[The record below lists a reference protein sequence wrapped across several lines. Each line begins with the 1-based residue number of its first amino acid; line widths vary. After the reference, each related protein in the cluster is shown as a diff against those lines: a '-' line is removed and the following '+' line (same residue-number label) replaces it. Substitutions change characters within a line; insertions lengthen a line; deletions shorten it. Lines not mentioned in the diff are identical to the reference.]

1 MISQLSGKL
10 LTKDLDR
17 VEVMTAGGVGY
28 ELTIPLGVY
37 ESLPR
42 AGETCTLFTYLV
54 VKEDSWQLF
63 GFSSAFERRV
73 FQRVLD
79 AKGVGPALAIG
90 MMSALSAERLVRAI
104 REKDIATLQGAP
116 RVGRKK
122 AEQLILDLAEKM
134 DDLTAAF
141 GSRLSAFGGG
151 SGGAAGP
158 VAEDAVRA
166 LVSLGYAA
174 PDAERAVKAALDAG
188 GAAMSAPELIREAL
202 AKVTDARR

>member
-1 MISQLSGKL
+1 VISRLTGTL
-10 LTKDLDR
+10 LAKDLDR
-17 VEVMTAGGVGY
+17 VELMTAGGVAY

-42 AGETCTLFTYLV
+42 AGESCALHTYLV
-54 VKEDSWQLF
+54 VKEDAWQLF
-63 GFSSAFERRV
+63 GFASEFERRV

-90 MMSALSAERLVRAI
+90 LLSALSAERLVRAI

-134 DDLTAAF
+134 DDLLPDV
-141 GSRLSAFGGG
+141 GRR
-151 SGGAAGP
+151 AAG
-158 VAEDAVRA
+158 VGGDVGSQDAVRA
-166 LVSLGYAA
+166 LVSLGYSA
-174 PDAERAVKAALDAG
+174 PDAERAVKAALDDG
-188 GAAMSAPELIREAL
+188 VKGSVSDVIREAL
-202 AKVTDARR
+202 KKVTDARR

>member
-1 MISQLSGKL
+1 MISQVSGKL
-10 LTKDLDR
+10 LSKDLDR
-17 VEVMTAGGVGY
+17 VELMTAGGVAY

-42 AGETCTLFTYLV
+42 AGESCTLHTYLV
-54 VKEDSWQLF
+54 VKEDAWQLF
-63 GFSSAFERRV
+63 GFATNFERRV

-90 MMSALSAERLVRAI
+90 MLSALSAERLVRAI

-134 DDLTAAF
+134 DDLLPDVGRRGGDGAAP
-141 GSRLSAFGGG
+141 
-151 SGGAAGP
+151 SGAGAAGL
-158 VAEDAVRA
+158 DAVRA
-166 LVSLGYAA
+166 LVSLGYSSQ
-174 PDAERAVKAALDAG
+174 DAERAVKSALDAG
-188 GAAMSAPELIREAL
+188 GSGLSAPDLIREAL

>member
-1 MISQLSGKL
+1 MISQISGKL
-10 LTKDLDR
+10 LSKDLDR
-17 VEVMTAGGVGY
+17 VEVMTTGGVAY

-37 ESLPR
+37 ETLPR
-42 AGETCTLFTYLV
+42 SGETCTLFTYV
-54 VKEDSWQLF
+54 VIKEDAWQLF
-63 GFSSAFERRV
+63 GFSTAFERRV

-79 AKGVGPALAIG
+79 AKGVGPSLAIG

-134 DDLTAAF
+134 DDLVPAL
-141 GSRLSAFGGG
+141 GSRLPAIGETT
-151 SGGAAGP
+151 AP

-188 GAAMSAPELIREAL
+188 GAAMSAPDLIREAL

>member
-1 MISQLSGKL
+1 VISQVTGTLLGKEI
-10 LTKDLDR
+10 DR
-17 VEVMTAGGVGY
+17 VELMTAGGVAY

-42 AGETCTLFTYLV
+42 KGEPCTLHTHLV
-54 VKEDSWQLF
+54 VREDGWQLF
-63 GFSSAFERRV
+63 GFANAFERRV

-90 MMSALSAERLVRAI
+90 MLSALSAERLVRAI

-134 DDLTAAF
+134 DDLITSHEPRVPAQDNAT
-141 GSRLSAFGGG
+141 
-151 SGGAAGP
+151 
-158 VAEDAVRA
+158 DAVRA
-166 LVSLGYAA
+166 LVSLGYSSQ
-174 PDAERAVKAALDAG
+174 DAERAVKAALDAG
-188 GAAMSAPELIREAL
+188 GTATPTPDLIREAL

>member
-1 MISQLSGKL
+1 VISQVSGTLLSKE
-10 LTKDLDR
+10 LDR
-17 VEVMTAGGVGY
+17 VQLMTAGGVAY

-42 AGETCTLFTYLV
+42 GGEPCTLHTYVV
-54 VKEDSWQLF
+54 VKEDAWQLF
-63 GFSSAFERRV
+63 GFASAFERKV

-90 MMSALSAERLVRAI
+90 LLSALSAERLVRAI
-104 REKDIATLQGAP
+104 RERDIATLQGAP

-134 DDLTAAF
+134 DDLLPDMA
-141 GSRLSAFGGG
+141 R
-151 SGGAAGP
+151 GGAHGRSDMGAGP
-158 VAEDAVRA
+158 VPEDAVRA

-174 PDAERAVKAALDAG
+174 PDAERAVKAAIDSRG
-188 GAAMSAPELIREAL
+188 QGMSAPDLIREAL
-202 AKVTDARR
+202 KKVTDARR

>member
-1 MISQLSGKL
+1 MISQVSGSL
-10 LTKDLDR
+10 LGKDLDH
-17 VEVMTAGGVGY
+17 VEIMTAGGVAY

-37 ESLPR
+37 EALPR
-42 AGETCTLFTYLV
+42 QGEPCSLFTFLV
-54 VKEDSWQLF
+54 VKEDGWQLF
-63 GFSSAFERRV
+63 GFSSMFERRV

-90 MMSALSAERLVRAI
+90 LMSALSADRLVRAI

-134 DDLTAAF
+134 DDLLPDVGRRTPVV
-141 GSRLSAFGGG
+141 G
-151 SGGAAGP
+151 GP
-158 VAEDAVRA
+158 VSDDAVRA
-166 LVSLGYAA
+166 LVSLGYSS
-174 PDAERAVKAALDAG
+174 PDAERAVKSALDG
-188 GAAMSAPELIREAL
+188 GAKGMSAPDLIREAL